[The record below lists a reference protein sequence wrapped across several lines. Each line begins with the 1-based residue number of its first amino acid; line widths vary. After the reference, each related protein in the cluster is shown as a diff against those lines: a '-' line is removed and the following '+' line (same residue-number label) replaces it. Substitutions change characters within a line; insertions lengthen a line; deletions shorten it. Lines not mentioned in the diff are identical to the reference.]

1 MPMQPGT
8 SCPNLNHR
16 RSDAPVRHC
25 PQCGGTVNASHP
37 ITVCSEDRHTA
48 ARRQQSTF
56 CAYCG
61 VRLIGSRERTDQNR
75 VGGTTNRDDRKR
87 Y

>member
-1 MPMQPGT
+1 MV
-8 SCPNLNHR
+8 N
-16 RSDAPVRHC
+16 SD
-25 PQCGGTVNASHP
+25 HP

-61 VRLIGSRERTDQNR
+61 VRLISQRPGMEQNR
-75 VGGTTNRDDRKR
+75 FSGAARRDDWKP

>member
-1 MPMQPGT
+1 MTIRLGT

-16 RSDAPVRHC
+16 RGDAPVRYC
-25 PQCGGTVNASHP
+25 PQCGGTVNSAHP
-37 ITVCSEDRHTA
+37 IVACPADRHTA
-48 ARRQQSTF
+48 ARRQQSVF

-61 VRLIGSRERTDQNR
+61 VRLIGTSTGVDTGRLKAASD
-75 VGGTTNRDDRKR
+75 GDDPWR